1 MPKPPFIGKP
11 GDPADRKEH
20 AVTFSELNDAERM
33 ALVALTEVAL
43 RADANISES
52 EVARLDEIVHE
63 VGEETFRALT
73 DEAEHRFADRQTVR
87 VFLQTITRQ
96 EARELIY
103 GTVLAE
109 ALTDT
114 MPHTE
119 SEFLDWL
126 AQAWNITLKVEEP

>member
-1 MPKPPFIGKP
+1 M
-11 GDPADRKEH
+11 
-20 AVTFSELNDAERM
+20 TFSELNDAERM

-52 EVARLDEIVHE
+52 EVARIDEIVHE

-73 DEAEHRFADRQTVR
+73 DEAEHRFADRQTLR
-87 VFLQTITRQ
+87 AFLQTITRQ

-103 GTVLAE
+103 GTVLTE

-114 MPHTE
+114 MPHAE
-119 SEFLDWL
+119 AEFLDWL
-126 AQAWNITLKVEEP
+126 ARAWTITLKVEEP